1 MRGGYRLAR
10 DDNYLRDM
18 DATTLM
24 DSGPAESET
33 NPQKGLGYSYTSI
46 MGWIISILFVIF
58 VIWLLYA
65 IVTRPDT
72 EFIVGR
78 FLMDVS
84 PYTWAVLGL
93 STAFSLSVVGAG
105 W

>member
-1 MRGGYRLAR
+1 MAG
-10 DDNYLRDM
+10 DDNYLRNM
-18 DATTLM
+18 DASAMM
-24 DSGPAESET
+24 DSGAAESET
-33 NPQKGLGYSYTSI
+33 NPYKGSSYSYTSI
-46 MGWIISILFVIF
+46 VGWIVSILFVIF